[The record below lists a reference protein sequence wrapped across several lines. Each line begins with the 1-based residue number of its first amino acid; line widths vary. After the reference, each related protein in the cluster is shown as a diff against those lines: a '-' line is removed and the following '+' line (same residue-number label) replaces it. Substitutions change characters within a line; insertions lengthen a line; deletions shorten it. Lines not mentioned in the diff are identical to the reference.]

1 VGTTI
6 KDELNKNPNP
16 FNLTAGSLITVRT
29 PSLEIKYNI
38 KHLDSRPFQVGILVS
53 DAYTLEPLDDL
64 GNNFSRARMYYKK
77 LYKVLIC
84 GKIIPIY
91 REDITEVL

>member
-1 VGTTI
+1 MASLNDV
-6 KDELNKNPNP
+6 LNKDPNP
-16 FNLTAGSLITVRT
+16 FNLRQGALVSVRT